1 MPHWFCQDTLCCLNQ
16 LSHAITPPL
25 CSKKG
30 GGHKNACVDKTLRC
44 VSQRK
49 LARKQNTG
57 ISTRKLALWPRK
69 WCVSGGVSNSLRPC
83 EMKDLFSTAQLPR
96 LYRSR
101 HVYEDFRLLCPF
113 PHAQRLN
120 CWLVSEKRVLP
131 LFACTSRRF
140 GCGALKKCGK
150 SLESFQFG
158 PAQTSKR
165 RELVEN
171 CKLNQVV

>member
-1 MPHWFCQDTLCCLNQ
+1 MGEITCSSLLAKYLLSTSKAILSARQANYQICLIWKRQNTFKLPARLRIKRQVPSLRRKMLVRGIVSPLPWSIGMCRYAVMPHWFCQDTLCCLNQ

-69 WCVSGGVSNSLRPC
+69 WCVSGGVSNSLRPS

-96 LYRSR
+96 L
-101 HVYEDFRLLCPF
+101 
-113 PHAQRLN
+113 
-120 CWLVSEKRVLP
+120 
-131 LFACTSRRF
+131 
-140 GCGALKKCGK
+140 
-150 SLESFQFG
+150 
-158 PAQTSKR
+158 
-165 RELVEN
+165 
-171 CKLNQVV
+171 